1 MNKTGFESLDNE
13 IQCIESIY
21 KFTSILDS
29 LEYIKRNFDEGYR
42 GTKCGREFQE
52 FCRIGRQMFE
62 SVENLNRFRIC

>member
-52 FCRIGRQMFE
+52 FCRIGAIMFE
-62 SVENLNRFRIC
+62 SVESIKE

>member
-1 MNKTGFESLDNE
+1 MTRTGFESLDNE
-13 IQCIESIY
+13 IECIESVY

-42 GTKCGREFQE
+42 GTKCGREFHE

-62 SVENLNRFRIC
+62 SIEKEKV

>member
-1 MNKTGFESLDNE
+1 MNKTGFESLDDE

-29 LEYIKRNFDEGYR
+29 LECIKRNFDEGYR

-52 FCRIGRQMFE
+52 FCRIGAMMFE
-62 SVENLNRFRIC
+62 SVNSIKE

>member
-1 MNKTGFESLDNE
+1 MNKTGFAALDDE
-13 IQCIESIY
+13 IAHIESIY

-52 FCRIGRQMFE
+52 FCRIGLQMFE
-62 SVENLNRFRIC
+62 SVESIKE

>member
-13 IQCIESIY
+13 IQCIESVY

-52 FCRIGRQMFE
+52 FCRIGAIMFE
-62 SVENLNRFRIC
+62 SVNSTKE